1 MEALRVLHGEVVKP
15 EPLLHESQL
24 GRVGLDHSEPHESS
38 VAVEADPRGLVE
50 LHRSLVLAPAVAV
63 VSTVDDHASSR
74 WLARVRTP
82 NHAPPT
88 QRAHRAQPAGYRGGC
103 QSERKQAQLSASRAV

>member
-1 MEALRVLHGEVVKP
+1 MKALRVLHGEVVKT
-15 EPLLHESQL
+15 EPLLHERQL
-24 GRVGLDHSEPHESS
+24 GRIGLDHSEPHEAS

-63 VSTVDDHASSR
+63 VGAVDNHASSR

-82 NHAPPT
+82 NFAPAT
-88 QRAHRAQPAGYRGGC
+88 QRAHRAQPAGTKAGTN
-103 QSERKQAQLSASRAV
+103 L

>member
-1 MEALRVLHGEVVKP
+1 MEALRVLHGEVVTT

-63 VSTVDDHASSR
+63 VGTVDDHASSR
-74 WLARVRTP
+74 CARVRTP

-88 QRAHRAQPAGYRGGC
+88 QRAHRTQPARY
-103 QSERKQAQLSASRAV
+103 QAGTNLSASRSHS